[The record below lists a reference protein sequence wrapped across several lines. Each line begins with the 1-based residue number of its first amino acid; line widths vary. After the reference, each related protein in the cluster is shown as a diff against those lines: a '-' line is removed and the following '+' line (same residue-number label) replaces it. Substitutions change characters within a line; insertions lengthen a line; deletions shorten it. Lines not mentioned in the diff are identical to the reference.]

1 MAVAKAIGT
10 TWSVEVDGKDH
21 GSVYTDCDWRFGTL
35 IAARDKFR
43 RMRPDPYASRAPKSL
58 LHVVSTVSQSVAHPR
73 IVPTPGVLYLGASRS
88 APFPATPPRC
98 SREGRRAGRLDRGE
112 EITLDARQA
121 TFRAGRNPTRSCGPS
136 PRQRT
141 ERHRDRMGIDR
152 HRDRRRGNGKRQTR
166 GCARHEH

>member
-1 MAVAKAIGT
+1 MMAVAKAIGT

-35 IAARDKFR
+35 IEARDKFR

-73 IVPTPGVLYLGASRS
+73 ILPTPGVLYLGASRS

-98 SREGRRAGRLDRGE
+98 SREGQRADRRECGEETMLDSRRAIFQQRE
-112 EITLDARQA
+112 ARPVLAGLHFGHERCSIA
-121 TFRAGRNPTRSCGPS
+121 TEWIQIDIMAGT
-136 PRQRT
+136 T
-141 ERHRDRMGIDR
+141 ETAGA
-152 HRDRRRGNGKRQTR
+152 G
-166 GCARHEH
+166 